1 MIIDAIIEIPL
12 NSNIKYEYDE
22 KHDKL
27 RCDRI
32 MNTSM
37 IYPGNYGYIPNTL
50 AGDGDPLDILVLCD
64 YSINPGIIIECKI
77 IGVLIMKDE
86 KGLDEK
92 IIAIPSNNVDI
103 NSEKI
108 NNLDDLQENLLSKI
122 YHFFQHYKDNDK
134 NKWTEIKE
142 HKIRSKIYAENLI
155 HKYKINSKL

>member
-1 MIIDAIIEIPL
+1 MIIDAIIEIPY

-22 KHDKL
+22 KYDKL

-32 MNTSM
+32 INTSM
-37 IYPGNYGYIPNTL
+37 LYPGNYGYIPNTL
-50 AGDGDPLDILVLCD
+50 AGDNDPLDILVLCD

-108 NNLDDLQENLLSKI
+108 NNLDDIQENLLSKI

-134 NKWTEIKE
+134 NKWSEIIEYK
-142 HKIRSKIYAENLI
+142 SKIYAENLI

>member
-22 KHDKL
+22 KYDKL

-50 AGDGDPLDILVLCD
+50 AGDGDPLDILVVCD

-108 NNLDDLQENLLSKI
+108 NNLDDIQENLLSKI

-155 HKYKINSKL
+155 YKYKINSKL

>member
-1 MIIDAIIEIPL
+1 MIIDAIIEIPY

-22 KHDKL
+22 KYDKL

-32 MNTSM
+32 INTSM
-37 IYPGNYGYIPNTL
+37 LYPGNYGYIPNTL
-50 AGDGDPLDILVLCD
+50 AGDNDPLDILVVCD

-103 NSEKI
+103 NSEKL
-108 NNLDDLQENLLSKI
+108 NDLNDLQENLLSKI

-134 NKWTEIKE
+134 NKWSEIIEYK
-142 HKIRSKIYAENLI
+142 SKIYAEDLI